1 MPSFKNNTPDIEL
14 LSLDFFIYCTHKGR
28 LLKAPPY
35 PIEKENEKSAKK
47 PQLH

>member
-1 MPSFKNNTPDIEL
+1 MPSFKNNTPDLVILGLE
-14 LSLDFFIYCTHKGR
+14 FFIYYAYKGR

-35 PIEKENEKSAKK
+35 PIEKENEKSATK